1 MREAEPVM
9 NVSSIVVQTK
19 PEQKEDVLELLENE
33 KEICDV
39 FYHDEKGRIIV
50 TIEGKNIEE
59 EIRKLNILQKIP
71 NVIAADMVYA
81 YSEEELDADRDAFS
95 FSDDSVPPILNNE
108 NIKAEDIVYQGNLKK
123 DTFK

>member
-1 MREAEPVM
+1 M
-9 NVSSIVVQTK
+9 NVSSIIVQTA
-19 PEQKEDVLELLENE
+19 PSYKEAVLKNLEE
-33 KEICDV
+33 RKEICDV

-81 YSEEELDADRDAFS
+81 YSEEELDADQNAFLFRD
-95 FSDDSVPPILNNE
+95 DIPPILNNDD
-108 NIKAEDIVYQGNLKK
+108 IKAEDIVYQGHLKK
-123 DTFK
+123 DTCK